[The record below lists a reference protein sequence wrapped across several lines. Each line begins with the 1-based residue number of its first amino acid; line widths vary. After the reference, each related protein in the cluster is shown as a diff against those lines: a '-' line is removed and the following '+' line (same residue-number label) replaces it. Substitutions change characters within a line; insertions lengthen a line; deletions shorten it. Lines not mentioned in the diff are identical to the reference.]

1 MSPATSHPGMSSCG
15 MQQLE
20 GSRQACRSI
29 SSVSE
34 VYVDFRACMCEAPET
49 YSIAPRARGED
60 AGVPWAVQPSAAA
73 LRSSTRCCETE
84 PGLLLA
90 KSASIEAYTFVVVV
104 APGASDR
111 WSPHAP
117 VRASKAA
124 RSYRLLLITCCVSC
138 LAYILVTARKRRYL
152 VRGDALCKSCRS
164 SLSKAVKASR
174 FSFSHLCSRRLL
186 LRTGNADD
194 EDFGMLLPQ

>member
-1 MSPATSHPGMSSCG
+1 
-15 MQQLE
+15 
-20 GSRQACRSI
+20 
-29 SSVSE
+29 
-34 VYVDFRACMCEAPET
+34 MCEAPET

-84 PGLLLA
+84 PGLLLLA

-138 LAYILVTARKRRYL
+138 LAYILVTAPL
-152 VRGDALCKSCRS
+152 
-164 SLSKAVKASR
+164 LSAGRCLMQKLPIITLQSR
-174 FSFSHLCSRRLL
+174 QGIPVQFLAPVLTPLAAPDREC
-186 LRTGNADD
+186 
-194 EDFGMLLPQ
+194 